1 MDRWNGVE
9 VNGLNG
15 KRDLS
20 EQSNGDGCWAEARR
34 CCDVS
39 EESNSSSLQRWGSE
53 LLYLPVGR
61 KGPVSLNPSHWTF
74 SVLWSTEVHR
84 ESRQ

>member
-1 MDRWNGVE
+1 MDRWNGAE

-39 EESNSSSLQRWGSE
+39 ERDG
-53 LLYLPVGR
+53 GR
-61 KGPVSLNPSHWTF
+61 NYYISQLGGKDQCP
-74 SVLWSTEVHR
+74 
-84 ESRQ
+84 